1 MVDGRVSGPEQA
13 ASWVTVDGQL
23 SRTKTTIDATAAIET
38 GVTRAK
44 CNWPGLLSRNWRMPS
59 LGRPQPGRYEP
70 IGSLVPASGRGGSM
84 VSTSGTGRPTG
95 FRTCSPGTGPPAQPS
110 QDVSS
115 WQVWGQAGLIFEQ
128 LRLGFS
134 LAREFGQWPALHEVV
149 GIPNKMIRCH
159 TQPLSFLLPL
169 TSLCP
174 SAVEP
179 AAQLSPRR
187 RDKSAGFSILP
198 STSEL
203 VSRPVTWLPSRFLYT

>member
-1 MVDGRVSGPEQA
+1 
-13 ASWVTVDGQL
+13 
-23 SRTKTTIDATAAIET
+23 
-38 GVTRAK
+38 
-44 CNWPGLLSRNWRMPS
+44 MPS

-128 LRLGFS
+128 LSSGFS
-134 LAREFGQWPALHEVV
+134 LAGEFGQWPALHEVV

-187 RDKSAGFSILP
+187 RDKSAGSSILP